1 MKKISKLLVVLLCV
15 GGLLVGC
22 DTDVIS
28 NEEKDTLVEALDD
41 IAKAF
46 DEASKSSDAADELE
60 KEFDDEWNNISD
72 DSSKE
77 DDKEEEPDVLTI
89 ENSPMLAEILSSFD
103 PSNDEHLQFIKDNWK
118 KTVTFN
124 GAIDAA
130 DMIEGKNT
138 RMSMIL
144 RVGDYDENSVSGPT
158 LRVKDIGIHGEPLE
172 GIGGAL
178 CANAGLN
185 VKVTGRLYEYDE
197 KYGWIEFKLDKL
209 ESR

>member
-41 IAKAF
+41 ISKAL
-46 DEASKSSDAADELE
+46 DEASKSSDTIDEL
-60 KEFDDEWNNISD
+60 
-72 DSSKE
+72 
-77 DDKEEEPDVLTI
+77 EEPDVLTV

-103 PSNDEHLQFIKDNWK
+103 PSNSEHLQFIKDNWE
-118 KTVTFN
+118 KTVVFN

-138 RMSMIL
+138 RMTMIL
-144 RVGDYDENSVSGPT
+144 RVGDYDENSVCGPT
-158 LRVKDIGIHGEPLE
+158 LKVKDIGIYGEPLK
-172 GIGGAL
+172 GIGGVL

-185 VKVTGRLYEYDE
+185 VKITGRLYEYNE